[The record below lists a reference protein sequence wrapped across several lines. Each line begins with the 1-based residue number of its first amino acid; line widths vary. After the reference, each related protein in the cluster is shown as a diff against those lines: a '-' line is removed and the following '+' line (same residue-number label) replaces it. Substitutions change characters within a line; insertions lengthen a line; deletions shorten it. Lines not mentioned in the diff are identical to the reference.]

1 MKRAG
6 LRYLQCERFQLALVC
21 FRRAVKSNPDDLALR
36 CCLAQS
42 LIALYR
48 FKDADREYRA
58 AIARNPGDCGLRLA
72 HGRLL
77 EDLQYFDEAAEEYE
91 VASKLNPSSVAGL
104 VALALLE
111 AGRNDAKRAEFH
123 ILAALERD
131 RCDPSAWAALNQIRL
146 GMLFEAQAWINRTLE
161 LLARGYYGSQADS
174 RIRSAMESTKRR
186 RFKVVDAVQLYQKC
200 MAEQLVEQQTYRDME
215 LELLAASRGRHGNP
229 SDRGDDAWIDQ
240 IYAWCCAQGAR

>member
-6 LRYLQCERFQLALVC
+6 LDYLQCDRFQPALVC
-21 FRRAVKSNPDDLALR
+21 IRRAVKSNPDDIALR

-58 AIARNPGDCGLRLA
+58 AIARSPCDSGLRLA

-77 EDLQYFDEAAEEYE
+77 EDLQYFDEAAVEYE
-91 VASKLNPSSVAGL
+91 VASKLNPSSVEGL
-104 VALALLE
+104 MALALLE
-111 AGRNDAKRAEFH
+111 AGRNDANMAEVH

-131 RCDPSAWAALNQIRL
+131 RCDPNVWAALNEIRL
-146 GMLFEAQAWINRTLE
+146 GMLFEAQAGINRSLE
-161 LLARGYYGSQADS
+161 LLARGYYGSQEDS
-174 RIRSAMESTKRR
+174 RIQSAMESTKRSR
-186 RFKVVDAVQLYQKC
+186 LKVVDAVQLYQNC
-200 MAEQLVEQQTYRDME
+200 MTKQLLEQQSYRDME
-215 LELLAASRGRHGNP
+215 LELLVTSRCRHGNP
-229 SDRGDDAWIDQ
+229 SARGDDAWIDQ